1 VPRRGERPDDGAAPP
16 PRTSGRATGNAFGL
30 LEAGLGIVAGFLLSA
45 VIAGAYLDLSHHPKA
60 TDSLGAVICSLIG
73 LWCGLLGGA
82 VVASRAGRAAG
93 AGATGGE
100 VRLQPSGSLA
110 EDFGFRIRPWPDLLT
125 GVVVGVASQLLLVP
139 LLELPLAPFVHNLS
153 KQVGKPAQELTQDVH
168 GLGLVVLALFV
179 CVGSPLVEE
188 LFFRGLLMRA
198 LLGGTARLGATLQVV
213 VSIAVTSL
221 LFALA
226 HFEAIQFLGLA
237 GFGAVLGV
245 LAWRT
250 GRLGPGLVAHASF
263 NAVAIISI
271 ALAR

>member
-1 VPRRGERPDDGAAPP
+1 VPRGGERPNDGGGPP
-16 PRTSGRATGNAFGL
+16 PHASRRAPGNAFGL
-30 LEAGLGIVAGFLLSA
+30 IEAALGIVAGFLLAA
-45 VIAGAYLDLSHHPKA
+45 VIAGAYLDLSGHPKA
-60 TDSLGAVICSLIG
+60 TESLGAVICSLIG
-73 LWCGLLGGA
+73 LWSGLLGGA
-82 VVASRAGRAAG
+82 LVASRAGRAAAG
-93 AGATGGE
+93 AGEAGD
-100 VRLQPSGSLA
+100 VRLRPSGNLA
-110 EDFGFRIRPWPDLLT
+110 EDFGLRVRPWPDLLI

-153 KQVGKPAQELTQDVH
+153 QQVGKPAQELTQDVH

-198 LLGGTARLGATLQVV
+198 LLGSTARLGATLQVV

-237 GFGAVLGV
+237 GFGAVLGI

-250 GRLGPGLVAHASF
+250 GRLGPGLVAHATF

-271 ALAR
+271 ARSR